1 MDTFFDAAKS
11 VLDRA
16 KAKYGTAKALADAS
30 GVDPANISRWTRGKR
45 SPKLEDIAPIFDV
58 MQAKIVLPDEE
69 DPARDIC
76 FVDARAVPAGAN
88 QPPPEV
94 EDYLAVPLVEEV
106 GAGPGLIPQGELLSW
121 FLVYRHQDAIRYRRD
136 LIAVRIGK
144 RSTSM
149 LPILHPGDVVLVDR
163 QDRDVMTPGRIMLV
177 MDPDGAGMIKRV
189 AVEEVKSERDWRI
202 VFYSDNVANHPPIVY
217 SLREDFLGDCDRG
230 VGGRDI
236 RAWSDIS
243 GMYNYCG

>member
-217 SLREDFLGDCDRG
+217 SLREDFLGDWDRAV
-230 VGGRDI
+230 VGRAI
-236 RAWSDIS
+236 RAWSDIIYFS
-243 GMYNYCG
+243 NP

>member
-30 GVDPANISRWTRGKR
+30 ANISRWTRGKR

-76 FVDARAVPAGAN
+76 FVDARDVPAGAN

-217 SLREDFLGDCDRG
+217 SLREDFLGDWDRAV
-230 VGGRDI
+230 VGRAI

-243 GMYNYCG
+243 GM

>member
-16 KAKYGTAKALADAS
+16 KAQYGTAKALADAS

-217 SLREDFLGDCDRG
+217 SLREDFLGDWDRAV
-230 VGGRDI
+230 VGRAI

-243 GMYNYCG
+243 GM

>member
-149 LPILHPGDVVLVDR
+149 LPILHPGDVVLVDS

-217 SLREDFLGDCDRG
+217 SLREDFLGDWDRAV
-230 VGGRDI
+230 VGRAI

-243 GMYNYCG
+243 GM

>member
-45 SPKLEDIAPIFDV
+45 SPKLEDVAPIFDV

-217 SLREDFLGDCDRG
+217 SLREDFLGDWDRAV
-230 VGGRDI
+230 VGRAI

-243 GMYNYCG
+243 GM

>member
-202 VFYSDNVANHPPIVY
+202 VFYSDNVANHPPIV
-217 SLREDFLGDCDRG
+217 
-230 VGGRDI
+230 
-236 RAWSDIS
+236 
-243 GMYNYCG
+243 

>member
-149 LPILHPGDVVLVDR
+149 LPILHPGDVDLVDR

-217 SLREDFLGDCDRG
+217 SLREDFLGDWDRAV
-230 VGGRDI
+230 VGRAI

-243 GMYNYCG
+243 GM

>member
-121 FLVYRHQDAIRYRRD
+121 FLVYRHQDAIRYRLD

-217 SLREDFLGDCDRG
+217 SLREDFLGDWDRAV
-230 VGGRDI
+230 VGRAI
-236 RAWSDIS
+236 LAWSDIS
-243 GMYNYCG
+243 GM

>member
-1 MDTFFDAAKS
+1 M
-11 VLDRA
+11 
-16 KAKYGTAKALADAS
+16 AKYGTAKALADAS

-217 SLREDFLGDCDRG
+217 SLREDFLGDWDRAV
-230 VGGRDI
+230 VGRAI

-243 GMYNYCG
+243 GM

>member
-217 SLREDFLGDCDRG
+217 SLREDFLGDWDRAV
-230 VGGRDI
+230 VGRAI

-243 GMYNYCG
+243 GM

>member
-1 MDTFFDAAKS
+1 MDTFFDAAKA
-11 VLDRA
+11 VLERA
-16 KAKYGTAKALADAS
+16 RTKYGTAKALADAS

-69 DPARDIC
+69 DPARDVC
-76 FVDARAVPAGAN
+76 FVDARAVPAGDG

-121 FLVYRHQDAIRYRRD
+121 FLVYRHQEAIRYRRD

-144 RSTSM
+144 HSTSM
-149 LPILHPGDVVLVDR
+149 LPVLHPGDVVLVDR
-163 QDRDVMTPGRIMLV
+163 QDRDARTPGRIMLV

-189 AVEEVKSERDWRI
+189 AVEEAERDWRI
-202 VFYSDNVANHPPIVY
+202 IFYSDNVALHPPMVY
-217 SLREDFLGDCDRG
+217 SLREDFLGDWDRAV
-230 VGGRDI
+230 VGRAV

-243 GMYNYCG
+243 RM

>member
-202 VFYSDNVANHPPIVY
+202 VFYSDNVANHPPIAY
-217 SLREDFLGDCDRG
+217 SRREDFLGDWDRAV
-230 VGGRDI
+230 VGRAI

-243 GMYNYCG
+243 GM

>member
-1 MDTFFDAAKS
+1 MDTFFDS
-11 VLDRA
+11 A
-16 KAKYGTAKALADAS
+16 KAILERARTKYGTAKALADAS

-69 DPARDIC
+69 NPARDVC
-76 FVDARAVPAGAN
+76 FVDARAVPAGAG

-121 FLVYRHQDAIRYRRD
+121 FLVYRHQEAIRYRRD

-149 LPILHPGDVVLVDR
+149 LPVLHPGDVVLVDR
-163 QDRDVMTPGRIMLV
+163 QDRDATTPGRIMLV

-189 AVEEVKSERDWRI
+189 AVEEIASERDWRI
-202 VFYSDNVANHPPIVY
+202 VFYSDNVAFHPPMVY
-217 SLREDFLGDCDRG
+217 SLREDFLGDWDRAV
-230 VGGRDI
+230 VGRAV

-243 GMYNYCG
+243 QV

>member
-1 MDTFFDAAKS
+1 MDPFFDAAKS
-11 VLDRA
+11 VLDRE

-217 SLREDFLGDCDRG
+217 SLREDFLGDWDRAV
-230 VGGRDI
+230 VGRAI

-243 GMYNYCG
+243 GM

>member
-45 SPKLEDIAPIFDV
+45 IPKLEDIATIFDV

-149 LPILHPGDVVLVDR
+149 LPILHPGDVVPVDR

-217 SLREDFLGDCDRG
+217 SLREDFLGDWDRAV
-230 VGGRDI
+230 VGRAI

-243 GMYNYCG
+243 GM

>member
-189 AVEEVKSERDWRI
+189 AVEEVKS
-202 VFYSDNVANHPPIVY
+202 
-217 SLREDFLGDCDRG
+217 DCLLFRQRRQSPSHCLQSPRG
-230 VGGRDI
+230 FPR
-236 RAWSDIS
+236 
-243 GMYNYCG
+243 

>member
-1 MDTFFDAAKS
+1 M
-11 VLDRA
+11 
-16 KAKYGTAKALADAS
+16 
-30 GVDPANISRWTRGKR
+30 
-45 SPKLEDIAPIFDV
+45 
-58 MQAKIVLPDEE
+58 
-69 DPARDIC
+69 
-76 FVDARAVPAGAN
+76 
-88 QPPPEV
+88 
-94 EDYLAVPLVEEV
+94 PLVEEV

-217 SLREDFLGDCDRG
+217 SLREDFLGDWDRAV
-230 VGGRDI
+230 VGRAI

-243 GMYNYCG
+243 GM

>member
-106 GAGPGLIPQGELLSW
+106 GAGPGLIPKGELLSW

-217 SLREDFLGDCDRG
+217 SLREDFLGDWDRAV
-230 VGGRDI
+230 VGRAI

-243 GMYNYCG
+243 GM

>member
-1 MDTFFDAAKS
+1 MDTFFDSAKS

-16 KAKYGTAKALADAS
+16 KAKYGTARALADAS

-121 FLVYRHQDAIRYRRD
+121 FLVYRHQDAVRYRRD

-163 QDRDVMTPGRIMLV
+163 QDRDVTTPGRIMLV

-202 VFYSDNVANHPPIVY
+202 VFYSDNVANHPPMVY
-217 SLREDFLGDCDRG
+217 SLREDFLGDWDRAV
-230 VGGRDI
+230 VGRAI

-243 GMYNYCG
+243 GM